1 MKNKKTKNGS
11 TKITVIDYLK
21 AIKKADREIV
31 LEQQPGFQSTTRI
44 HKSKKLYNRKRN
56 KKDWSQEG

>member
-1 MKNKKTKNGS
+1 VKNKKTKNGS